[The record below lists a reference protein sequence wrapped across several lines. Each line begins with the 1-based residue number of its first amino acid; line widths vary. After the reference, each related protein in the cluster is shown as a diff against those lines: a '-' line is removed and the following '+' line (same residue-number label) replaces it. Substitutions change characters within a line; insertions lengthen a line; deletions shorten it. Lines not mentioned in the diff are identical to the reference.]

1 MLIETFPTMFFKW
14 SRLMEVWFASLL
26 FLGKIC
32 RVDSKNKFHL
42 FYSFIQTGR
51 PGRTNINDVVTHFN
65 YIKALIGAEH
75 ACIGGDYNGVS
86 SLPEGLGDVS
96 TVRVLMNMLDFKASS
111 FFGFFKLLIEIMTS
125 KLLN

>member
-14 SRLMEVWFASLL
+14 SRLMEAWFASL
-26 FLGKIC
+26 F
-32 RVDSKNKFHL
+32 VP
-42 FYSFIQTGR
+42 SFIQTGR
-51 PGRTNINDVVTHFN
+51 PGRTNINDVVSHFN

-96 TVRVLMNMLDFKASS
+96 TYPDLIAALILDGWTEAELR
-111 FFGFFKLLIEIMTS
+111 GILQENILRAWG
-125 KLLN
+125 